1 MSKLHSQDR
10 DRVLQCLQDG
20 PKTAH
25 EMALL
30 LRLSAPRVGALVL
43 DLNRRG
49 FIRSARCTVG
59 SRGNT
64 VNLWDLPTPQE
75 TPL

>member
-1 MSKLHSQDR
+1 MSKLNSQDR
-10 DRVLQCLQDG
+10 DRVLECLQDG

-30 LRLSAPRVGALVL
+30 LRLSPARVGALLLEL
-43 DLNRRG
+43 DRRG
-49 FIRSARCTVG
+49 LIRAPRCTVG
-59 SRGNT
+59 PRGNS

>member
-1 MSKLHSQDR
+1 MIKLNSQDR

-30 LRLSAPRVGALVL
+30 LRLSQPRISSLL
-43 DLNRRG
+43 PELNRRG
-49 FIRSARCTVG
+49 LIHAPRCTTG
-59 SRGNT
+59 PKGNT
-64 VNLWDLPTPQE
+64 VNLWGLRQVLE
-75 TPL
+75 TPA